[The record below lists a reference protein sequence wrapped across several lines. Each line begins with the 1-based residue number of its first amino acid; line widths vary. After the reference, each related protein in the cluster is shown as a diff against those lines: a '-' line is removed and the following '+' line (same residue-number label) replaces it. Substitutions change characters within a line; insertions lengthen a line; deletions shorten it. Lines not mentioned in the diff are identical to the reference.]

1 MIYALNAIATG
12 KVQDLPYSKKR
23 PMRSALDK
31 VKFEGEMYLTK
42 TGFVEDEQEYKDHG
56 GPDKAVCLYSKK
68 NYRLWAD
75 DLSELPNYAMFGE
88 NLTAIDLDEQD
99 VYFGNQYQLGEAILE
114 VSEIREPCWKIQEKY
129 QIKDLAKRMS
139 QSCKTGFYFRVIQEG
154 FVHETSNLKLIK
166 TAEPE
171 TALSVHE
178 LNDIYYN
185 DKFNITRLKYAINN
199 PYLTEKRKAKLEKFL
214 SRAEAKATK

>member
-1 MIYALNAIATG
+1 
-12 KVQDLPYSKKR
+12 
-23 PMRSALDK
+23 
-31 VKFEGEMYLTK
+31 
-42 TGFVEDEQEYKDHG
+42 
-56 GPDKAVCLYSKK
+56 
-68 NYRLWAD
+68 
-75 DLSELPNYAMFGE
+75 
-88 NLTAIDLDEQD
+88 
-99 VYFGNQYQLGEAILE
+99 
-114 VSEIREPCWKIQEKY
+114 
-129 QIKDLAKRMS
+129 MS

>member
-1 MIYALNAIATG
+1 
-12 KVQDLPYSKKR
+12 
-23 PMRSALDK
+23 
-31 VKFEGEMYLTK
+31 MYLTK

-114 VSEIREPCWKIQEKY
+114 VSKYENLVGKYKKSIKLKI
-129 QIKDLAKRMS
+129 
-139 QSCKTGFYFRVIQEG
+139 
-154 FVHETSNLKLIK
+154 
-166 TAEPE
+166 
-171 TALSVHE
+171 
-178 LNDIYYN
+178 
-185 DKFNITRLKYAINN
+185 
-199 PYLTEKRKAKLEKFL
+199 
-214 SRAEAKATK
+214 